1 MNLLKFFKL
10 STTSHNIFKFKLI
23 LIFFLPS
30 VGSLIS
36 AIEAHFKIEKTKQI
50 LLIGGGEVLEDGQQK
65 LYRLSAGREEQ
76 SPIYLIDKLIV
87 EKETP
92 PAIETPLGNL
102 TQDMK
107 LEIQAAI
114 LYKPSF
120 QTLQSR
126 SNLAHRVHEYDKNLH
141 RLCKSFYDDQFW
153 QYQGYL
159 ALIANLDDYVSSFR
173 KKEERIREHFEKF
186 LGDQLIN
193 KELLNK

>member
-1 MNLLKFFKL
+1 M
-10 STTSHNIFKFKLI
+10 
-23 LIFFLPS
+23 
-30 VGSLIS
+30 
-36 AIEAHFKIEKTKQI
+36 
-50 LLIGGGEVLEDGQQK
+50 LIGGGEVLDDSQQK

-76 SPIYLIDKLIV
+76 CPIYLIDRLIV
-87 EKETP
+87 ERETP
-92 PAIETPLGNL
+92 PTIETPLDNL

-126 SNLAHRVHEYDKNLH
+126 SNLAHRVYEYDKNLH
-141 RLCKSFYDDQFW
+141 RLQKSFYDDQFW

-173 KKEERIREHFEKF
+173 KKEEIIRENFEKF
-186 LGDQLIN
+186 LGDQPFY
-193 KELLNK
+193 KELISK